1 MKANV
6 IAGDLNPCGGGE
18 RLTLVTMQTLSEM
31 GIDFDLTTLKSP
43 DLSKLQNAFGK
54 NLVSPIK
61 RIKHINIVN
70 MMRLLLEE
78 EQQSK
83 EISYDYDI
91 TINTHGNWVPYYH
104 SHFTRYNAI
113 TYCHF
118 PCAKYHIE
126 SENTSYL
133 EKDLGIKALPHT
145 NNDNDDNDDYT
156 VSDTTKANEP
166 APDSLKSKK
175 EWFNILK
182 YAYWNLIKNSTI
194 VTNSEFSRRTI
205 VEAFGIDQIYVLSP
219 PIDIDTFHNVAL
231 VSAYDENN
239 NDSDY
244 GVKYDDDDKKF
255 ILVISRIDPSKQIEN
270 AIKLAKILK
279 DRNIGKGMIIVGN
292 LYHWHFDY
300 YFYLKQLILD
310 FDLTDYVIFQINAS
324 LDNLLCAMRQS
335 NIYFHPTIGEH
346 FGMSIAEAMAAGLIP
361 IVPSIGGQTE
371 FVPQQYHYS
380 TLEQAAEIIS
390 SAFRLPYT
398 ERIQISNSVNKFS
411 NSRYIEGFQQ
421 IVSKLLSSLSHNK
434 KFSNQA

>member
-1 MKANV
+1 MKANI

-18 RLTLVTMQTLSEM
+18 RLTLVTMQTLLKM
-31 GIDFDLTTLKSP
+31 GIDIDITTLKSP
-43 DLSKLQNAFGK
+43 DLSKLENAFGK

-70 MMRLLLEE
+70 MMRILLEE
-78 EQQSK
+78 EEQQYK

-91 TINTHGNWVPYYH
+91 TINTYGNWVPYYY

-118 PCAKYHIE
+118 PSAKCHIE

-133 EKDLGIKALPHT
+133 EKDLGIKVLSDI
-145 NNDNDDNDDYT
+145 NNDDNDDT
-156 VSDTTKANEP
+156 VRYNARVNQSP
-166 APDSLKSKK
+166 PDSLKSKK
-175 EWFNILK
+175 EWFDILK
-182 YAYWNLIKNSTI
+182 YAYWNLMKNSTI
-194 VTNSEFSRRTI
+194 VTNSEFSRRAI

-231 VSAYDENN
+231 VPAYDENN
-239 NDSDY
+239 NNDSDN
-244 GVKYDDDDKKF
+244 GAKYNDDDKF
-255 ILVISRIDPSKQIEN
+255 ILVISRVDPSKQIEN

-292 LYHWHFDY
+292 LYHRHFDY
-300 YFYLKQLILD
+300 YSYLKQLILD
-310 FDLTDYVIFQINAS
+310 LNLTDYVTFQINSS
-324 LDNLLCAMRQS
+324 LDKLLCAMRQS
-335 NIYFHPTIGEH
+335 KIYFHPMIGEH

-361 IVPSIGGQTE
+361 IVPSIGGQAE
-371 FVPQQYHYS
+371 FVPQQYQYS

-390 SAFRLPYT
+390 LAFRLPYT

-411 NSRYIEGFQQ
+411 NSNYIKGFQQ
-421 IVSKLLSSLSHNK
+421 IVSKVLSSLSHNK
-434 KFSNQA
+434 K

>member
-18 RLTLVTMQTLSEM
+18 RLTLVTMQTLLKM
-31 GIDFDLTTLKSP
+31 GIDIDITTLKSP
-43 DLSKLQNAFGK
+43 DLSKLENAFGK

-78 EQQSK
+78 EEQQYK

-91 TINTHGNWVPYYH
+91 TINTHGNWMPYYH

-118 PCAKYHIE
+118 PSAKYHIE
-126 SENTSYL
+126 SENTTYL
-133 EKDLGIKALPHT
+133 EKDLGIKVLSDI
-145 NNDNDDNDDYT
+145 NNDDNDNT
-156 VSDTTKANEP
+156 VRDNARINESP
-166 APDSLKSKK
+166 PDLLKSKK
-175 EWFNILK
+175 EWFDILK
-182 YAYWNLIKNSTI
+182 YAYWNLMKNSTI
-194 VTNSEFSRRTI
+194 VTNSEFSRRAI
-205 VEAFGIDQIYVLSP
+205 VEAFGIDQVYVLSP

-231 VSAYDENN
+231 VPAYDENN
-239 NDSDY
+239 NNVSDY
-244 GVKYDDDDKKF
+244 GTKYNDDDKF

-279 DRNIGKGMIIVGN
+279 DRNICKGMIIVGN
-292 LYHWHFDY
+292 LYHRHFDY
-300 YFYLKQLILD
+300 YSYLKQLILD
-310 FDLTDYVIFQINAS
+310 LNLTDYVIFQINSS
-324 LDNLLCAMRQS
+324 LDKLLCAMRQS
-335 NIYFHPTIGEH
+335 KIYFHPMIGEH

-361 IVPSIGGQTE
+361 IVPSIGGQAE
-371 FVPQQYHYS
+371 FVSQQYQYS

-390 SAFRLPYT
+390 SAFCLPYT

-411 NSRYIEGFQQ
+411 NSNYIKGFQQ

-434 KFSNQA
+434 K

>member
-6 IAGDLNPCGGGE
+6 IAGDLNPCGGSE
-18 RLTLVTMQTLSEM
+18 RLTLVTMQTLLKM
-31 GIDFDLTTLKSP
+31 GIDIDLTTFKSP

-70 MMRLLLEE
+70 MIQLLQEEEE

-133 EKDLGIKALPHT
+133 EKDLGIKVLPR
-145 NNDNDDNDDYT
+145 DDNDDYT

-244 GVKYDDDDKKF
+244 GAKYNDDDNKF

-300 YFYLKQLILD
+300 YSYLKQLILD
-310 FDLTDYVIFQINAS
+310 LNLRDYVIFQINAS

-335 NIYFHPTIGEH
+335 KIYFHPMVGEH
-346 FGMSIAEAMAAGLIP
+346 FGMSIAEAIAAGLIP
-361 IVPSIGGQTE
+361 VVPSIGGQTE
-371 FVPQQYHYS
+371 FVPRQYQYS

-390 SAFRLPYT
+390 LAFRLPYI
-398 ERIQISNSVNKFS
+398 ERIQISNSVNQFS
-411 NSRYIEGFQQ
+411 NSKYIQGFQQ
-421 IVSKLLSSLSHNK
+421 IVNKVLSLSINK
-434 KFSNQA
+434 KFGNDA